1 MGCKDQL
8 VQRVLLLRQG
18 RTATMLVKEEQEL
31 KELIKIIQ
39 LIFAQRF
46 LKLSTRIYR
55 KRTYHI
61 TSTASFLPVP
71 VSTHSETDLTDLFLP
86 LLDYVAL
93 QHDQRAAQ
101 DERNTISLVDTLKTK
116 TSAQGDLESLQQQ
129 LVEVGAKI
137 KVKWSSEEIG
147 DSAGWYVAYVQGYD
161 SDLNLITL
169 HYQSEPDCTYTVEL
183 TPLLRAGTIKLV
195 QAVI

>member
-1 MGCKDQL
+1 MPTSVASLSKLTVAKLRAILRYHNCSIVGCKDQL
-8 VQRVLLLRQG
+8 VLRVLLLRQG

-55 KRTYHI
+55 KRTYHT

-71 VSTHSETDLTDLFLP
+71 VRTHSETDLTDLFLP

-101 DERNTISLVDTLKTK
+101 ALFENKNIST
-116 TSAQGDLESLQQQ
+116 
-129 LVEVGAKI
+129 
-137 KVKWSSEEIG
+137 
-147 DSAGWYVAYVQGYD
+147 
-161 SDLNLITL
+161 
-169 HYQSEPDCTYTVEL
+169 
-183 TPLLRAGTIKLV
+183 R
-195 QAVI
+195 